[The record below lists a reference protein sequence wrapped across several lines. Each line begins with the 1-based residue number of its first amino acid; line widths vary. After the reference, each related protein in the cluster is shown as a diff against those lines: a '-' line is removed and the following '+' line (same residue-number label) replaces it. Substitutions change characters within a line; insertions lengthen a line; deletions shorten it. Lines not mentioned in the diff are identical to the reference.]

1 MKKGVLRVL
10 AGFLAAVLICS
21 SGSTAVYAEEI
32 SSENTAGADT
42 PDPEGEKKQEDTE
55 TEQVKEE
62 KVPVLGSVE
71 VRMISGIEV
80 RSDQRFTVTLSGPQ
94 SYSSEL
100 VLARRTAE
108 NPSAPEA
115 SVRFADVAEG
125 AYELTVSGAG
135 YVNYTQHI
143 EVGKLGLRVQL
154 YTGKAAVTD
163 KNAKP
168 GILLY
173 GDVNGDGKLDD
184 KDSARIVDAI
194 DGGKQDQACDLNGD
208 GSVDLLDLN
217 YFTDLEAQKEQIST
231 VEKLLPGEAAK
242 PVLHEETRMGDGSS
256 TLEEMMAGRGSLV
269 LAPAAGGE
277 ITDINSVAIGFDFER
292 CQDPQM
298 MEGMVVKCPGGTDN
312 GITQG
317 QVAVLYEEEGVRKEV
332 TIPLMAVSADVRG
345 VSAIPGNLNGR
356 ASLDANGNW
365 VIDLGGLVAVKKVTL
380 VVTGTRKGTNLA
392 EISRV
397 EFLNDMQSRIPEPV
411 MNIPVNLSAVPGNK
425 SFVLTWD
432 AQTNVTGYEISISG
446 EGHTETRR
454 TTVNS
459 VSVSQFNGKSL
470 ENGKT
475 YTVSV
480 QSTNGEWKSG
490 YSASIPVTP
499 KADKVPDAPERIT
512 VTGSYRSISVRWG
525 SSKEA
530 DSYNLFWREKG
541 ASAYEKVTG
550 IQGLYYQIGNLKDQT
565 TYEVYLTAV
574 NEVGESGKSK
584 DYSGETLSG
593 LVEAKLPAYKLIN
606 TSNGRGKLSSHIKSA
621 SIGGGGTMVDSPLDK
636 EGNSAL
642 GLFDNS
648 YTSYVERIDW
658 DYGGAYPDQVKG
670 VTAELDKAY
679 SIGMIAFAE
688 PLDLGSFS
696 YFTVQ
701 YWDESGTK
709 KRASGGSISQRS
721 DGKRKYYIIK
731 FQEPIQASKI
741 QLGVG
746 RYNPEIRNVSISEIR
761 FYEYDSLEKDIQGLY
776 SDNLHITLR
785 EDVTEKTL
793 QELQDRLDT
802 KDPASGEYHPDRTA
816 LQKELDAAKKLLAEG
831 SLGGVLQVNPNI
843 AAARDSGISLG
854 GLNGWQPLGVAAAAE
869 EELVVYV
876 GKPGAKEG
884 ANASL
889 KLVFTQYHAESGGF
903 FKTVSLKVGRN
914 EITVPQLS
922 SLKYERGG
930 ALYIQYTGNNSE
942 DAYAVRV
949 SGGSTY
955 PVLNLYSISGEERSR
970 RIRAYVQELRD
981 YQGKIE
987 GLHQELHGGGGN
999 KQVDY
1004 SYDSRNCI
1012 LNATDI
1018 VTDQMM
1024 FSIPASQV
1032 WAGLGSSQEEVLDQ
1046 SLQAMEGM
1054 LALFY
1059 QHKGLTN
1066 SFAEGTGGGVIAKNH
1081 LPCQYLNI
1089 RYMRMFAGA
1098 FMYASG
1104 NHIGIEWDSAKG
1116 MMGSVPVV
1124 SSEKGEYQS
1133 GRYFGWGIAHEIGH
1147 EINQGAYA
1155 HAEVTNNYFS
1165 VLAQAKDTSDSVRFQ
1180 YSNVFRKVTS
1190 GSTGYAGNVFTQ
1202 LGMYWQL
1209 HLAYDRDY
1217 NYKTYG
1223 TYQEIFENLFFARV
1237 DSYARDTSQAPA
1249 PGGVKLTLPGDRDQN
1264 LMRLASAAAER
1275 DLSEFFRRWGM
1286 VPDGGTLAYM
1296 SQFEPEER
1304 AIYYVDDGARVYEMK
1319 NGSSPA
1325 VSGKNAVTARAS
1337 VKGSEVTLA
1346 MTPAVDKGSIQ
1357 GYEIVRVFVE
1367 QGQERKE
1374 IAGFTQ
1380 TETFTDQ
1387 AAFAANHVIRYEV
1400 TAIDKCL
1407 YRSNTCRTNE
1417 VKLEGDGLQDKTAWT
1432 VSTNMVSQD
1441 DAKPEGTEEEPCE
1454 QGTVSAVSRVID
1466 GDKATVFAGASKD
1479 GDPYVLLELNRNRE
1493 VSALRYQLSG
1503 GGTAIT
1509 DYKIEVSTDGKVYR
1523 EVKEGT
1529 FRLKDGSET
1538 VYFENGTDPW
1548 ICTYDARYVKL
1559 TAVGQQGETLSL
1571 GELDLYGP
1579 SGDNVEFM
1587 GGDASKS
1594 IGRLAS
1600 DYSYGD
1606 GKIPK
1611 GSIVFTGTFKGNP
1624 AYNVVVLYDEKGDI
1638 VGGTDTEG
1646 NLKASQIILAPDP
1659 GNAMLGET
1667 SEGTWIYWIEEKAA
1681 GSTELPKQVRAE
1693 LYRVDNALTNEGQRL
1708 VSDTAFVKVP
1718 GTLSSITLKN

>member
-10 AGFLAAVLICS
+10 AGFLAVMLAFS

-32 SSENTAGADT
+32 SAEISAGEDSPA
-42 PDPEGEKKQEDTE
+42 EEEEIGQEDTE
-55 TEQVKEE
+55 PEQAAEE
-62 KVPVLGSVE
+62 KVTIQGSVE
-71 VRMISGIEV
+71 VQVISGIEV
-80 RSDQRFTVTLSGPQ
+80 LSDQTFTVTLSGPQ

-100 VLARRTAE
+100 TLSGRTKE
-108 NPSAPEA
+108 EPSAPRA
-115 SVRFADVAEG
+115 SVRFAGVAEG
-125 AYELTVSGAG
+125 EYDLTVSGAG

-143 EVGKLGLRVQL
+143 TVAKLGYRVQL
-154 YTGKAAVTD
+154 YTGKAALTD
-163 KNAKP
+163 KSAKP
-168 GILLY
+168 GVLPY

-184 KDSARIVDAI
+184 QDSARIVDAI
-194 DGGKQDQACDLNGD
+194 DGGAQEGFCDLNGD
-208 GSVDLLDLN
+208 GAVDLLDLN
-217 YFTDLEAQKEQIST
+217 YFTDLVAQKEQAST
-231 VEKLLPGEAAK
+231 LEKLLPAEAAEA
-242 PVLHEETRMGDGSS
+242 VLHEETLMAGGSS
-256 TLEEMMAGRGSLV
+256 SLEEMMAGTGTLV
-269 LAPAAGGE
+269 LAPQAGGA
-277 ITDINSVAIGFDFER
+277 ITEVNSVAVGFDFEH
-292 CQDPQM
+292 CQDPMM
-298 MEGMVVKCPGGTDN
+298 MEGMVVKCPEGSDN
-312 GITQG
+312 GITGG
-317 QVAVLYEEEGVRKEV
+317 QVAVLYEENGTEKE
-332 TIPLMAVSADVRG
+332 ISISLADSSGVRG
-345 VSAIPGNLNGR
+345 VSAVPGNLNGR
-356 ASLDANGNW
+356 ASQDGNGNW

-380 VVTGTRKGTNLA
+380 IITGTRKATNLA

-397 EFLNDMQSRIPEPV
+397 EFLNDMESRIPEPV
-411 MNIPVNLSAVPGNK
+411 MNIPTNLSAEPGNK
-425 SFVLTWD
+425 SFALKWD
-432 AQTNVTGYEISISG
+432 AQTNVTGYEISIFG
-446 EGHTETRR
+446 EEHTETRR
-454 TTVNS
+454 TTSNS
-459 VSVSQFNGKSL
+459 VSVSQFNGKPL

-475 YTVSV
+475 YTVCV

-490 YSASIPVTP
+490 YSVSVPVTP
-499 KADKVPDAPERIT
+499 KADKVPDAPENIT
-512 VTGSYRSISVRWG
+512 VTGSYRSISVRWK

-550 IQGLYYQIGNLKDQT
+550 IEGLYYQIENLKDQT

-574 NEVGESGKSK
+574 NEIGESGKSR

-606 TSNGRGKLSSHIKSA
+606 TSNGRGKLSSHIRSA

-636 EGNSAL
+636 EKNSAL

-648 YTSYVERIDW
+648 YTSYVERKDW
-658 DYGGAYPDQVKG
+658 DFGGAYPDQVKG
-670 VTAELDKAY
+670 VTAELDQTY

-688 PLDLGSFS
+688 PLDLGSFT

-701 YWDESGTK
+701 YWDESGAK
-709 KRASGGSISQRS
+709 KKASGGSISQRS
-721 DGKRKYYIIK
+721 DGKRQYYMIK
-731 FQEPIQASKI
+731 FQEPIHASKI

-746 RYNPEIRNVSISEIR
+746 RYNPAIWNVSISEIR
-761 FYEYDSLEKDIQGLY
+761 FYEYDSLEADINQLY
-776 SDNLHITLR
+776 SDDLHISLR

-802 KDPASGEYHPDRTA
+802 KDPVSGEYHPDRTA

-831 SLGGVLQVNPNI
+831 SLGGVVQIDPNI
-843 AAARDSGISLG
+843 AAARDSGISVG
-854 GLNGWQPLGVAAAAE
+854 GLNGWQPLGVSAAAE
-869 EELVVYV
+869 EDLVVYV
-876 GKPGAKEG
+876 GKKGAKEG

-903 FKTVSLKVGRN
+903 FKTVGLKVGRN
-914 EITVPQLS
+914 EIKVPKLS
-922 SLKYERGG
+922 SLEQEKGG
-930 ALYIQYTGNNSE
+930 ALYVQYTGNNSGDE
-942 DAYAVRV
+942 YAVRV
-949 SGGSTY
+949 SGGSRY
-955 PVLNLYSISGEERSR
+955 PVLNLYGISGEERSR
-970 RIRAYVQELRD
+970 RIQAYVQELKT
-981 YQGKIE
+981 YQGEIE
-987 GLHQELHGGGGN
+987 GLHKEQHGGSEN
-999 KQVDY
+999 KHVNY
-1004 SYDSRNCI
+1004 EYDPANCI
-1012 LNATDI
+1012 LNSTDI

-1032 WAGLGSSQEEVLDQ
+1032 WAGLGNDPVKVLDN
-1046 SLQAMEGM
+1046 SLRAMDGM
-1054 LALFY
+1054 MTLFY

-1066 SFAEGTGGGVIAKNH
+1066 SFAEGTDGGIIAKNH
-1081 LPCQYLNI
+1081 LPYQYLNI

-1104 NHIGIEWDSAKG
+1104 NHIGIEWNSTKG

-1124 SSEKGEYQS
+1124 STDKGEYQS

-1165 VLAQAKDTSDSVRFQ
+1165 VLAQAKDTNDSVRFR
-1180 YSNVFRKVTS
+1180 YSEVFKKVTS
-1190 GSTGYAGNVFTQ
+1190 GATGYASNVFTQ

-1223 TYQEIFENLFFARV
+1223 TYQEIFDNLFFARV
-1237 DSYARDTSQAPA
+1237 DSYARDTGLAPA
-1249 PGGVKLTLPGDRDQN
+1249 PKGVKLTLPGDRDQN

-1286 VPDGGTLAYM
+1286 VPNAETTAYV
-1296 SQFEPEER
+1296 SQFEPETR
-1304 AIYYVDDGARVYEMK
+1304 AIYYADDTARVYEMR
-1319 NGSSPA
+1319 NGGTSA
-1325 VSGKNAVTARAS
+1325 VSGKNAVTAKAS
-1337 VKGSEVTLA
+1337 VKGSEVTLT
-1346 MTPAVDKGSIQ
+1346 MTPSVDKGVLQ
-1357 GYEIVRVFVE
+1357 GYEIVRVFLE
-1367 QGQERKE
+1367 QGQEKKE

-1417 VKLEGDGLQDKTAWT
+1417 VKIEGDGLQDKTAWS
-1432 VSTNMVSQD
+1432 VSTNMASQD
-1441 DAKPEGTEEEPCE
+1441 DSKPDGTEEDPCE
-1454 QGTVSAVSRVID
+1454 QDTVSAAARMID
-1466 GDKATVFAGASKD
+1466 QDKSTIFTGTSQN
-1479 GDPYVLLELNRNRE
+1479 GEPYVLLELHQNTE

-1503 GGTAIT
+1503 GGKAIS
-1509 DYKIEVSTDGKVYR
+1509 DYKIEISTDGKVYR
-1523 EVKEGT
+1523 EVKKGT

-1548 ICTYDARYVKL
+1548 ICTYDARYVRL
-1559 TAVGQQGETLSL
+1559 TASGQQAETLSI

-1579 SGDNVEFM
+1579 SGDNIEFM
-1587 GGDASKS
+1587 GGGASQS

-1600 DYSYGD
+1600 DYSYGN

-1624 AYNVVVLYDEKGDI
+1624 AYNVVVLYDENGEI
-1638 VGGTDTEG
+1638 VGGIDAEG
-1646 NLKASQIILAPDP
+1646 SLKASQIILAPDP

-1667 SEGTWIYWIEEKAA
+1667 SEGTWIYWIEEKTA
-1681 GSTELPKQVRAE
+1681 GSAALPKQVRAE
-1693 LYRVDNALTNEGQRL
+1693 LYRVDHALTNEGQRL
-1708 VSDTAFVKVP
+1708 VSDTVFVKMP